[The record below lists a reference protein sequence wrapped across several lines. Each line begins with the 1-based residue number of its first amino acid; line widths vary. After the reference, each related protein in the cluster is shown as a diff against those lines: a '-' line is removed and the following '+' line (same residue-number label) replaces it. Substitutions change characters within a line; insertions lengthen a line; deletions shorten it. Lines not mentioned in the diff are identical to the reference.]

1 MEAVKKRSIAAFA
14 PWMASNICL
23 YLLAYMNH
31 LQPVRWAA
39 FFALFLS
46 VFFFALRYRSNGAEQ
61 TVATKYGG
69 MISAWATFLAGFL
82 YLYSSGWRP

>member
-23 YLLAYMNH
+23 YLLGYMNH

-46 VFFFALRYRSNGAEQ
+46 VLFFALRYRSTDAEQ
-61 TVATKYGG
+61 TVATKNGAR
-69 MISAWATFLAGFL
+69 ISAWATFLAGFL
-82 YLYSSGWRP
+82 YLYLSGWRP